1 MHRLEKYTDLI
12 IRKSLN
18 IKNNDNLVI
27 WCGRSQKTFAQ
38 IAVQCA
44 KAKTDGDVVICI
56 AAEENGFTAEE
67 LQKRNQLWKQN
78 RYKLLW
84 IYSDDCTDTPPLPW
98 VVVNAATESWAKQVF
113 PHITDAKTATDKL
126 WQAIFDAC
134 RIDENDPVE
143 NWDRHIYILQ
153 DKCHK
158 LNGLNFEFLH
168 FENGIGTDLWIKPVK
183 GHRWINCT
191 ATTADGETII
201 TNIPTEE
208 VFTSPD
214 RNSANGIVYGT
225 RPVIIDG
232 ETVKDYYLKFEN
244 GQVVDS
250 GAKSNPQLLKKLLE
264 SCENADR
271 LGEIAMV
278 PHSSPISQLDIL
290 WYDTSFD
297 ENAGCHL
304 ALGFAYPNTICNFA
318 GKTAQQLCEKGL
330 NQCSIHEDF
339 VIGSNDMK
347 ITGFTFDKKEVVI
360 FENGEWC
367 I

>member
-18 IKNNDNLVI
+18 IKSNDNLVI
-27 WCGRSQKTFAQ
+27 WCGESQKTFAQ
-38 IAVQCA
+38 IAKSCA
-44 KAKTDGDVVICI
+44 KQKTDGDVVIC
-56 AAEENGFTAEE
+56 FTDKDNSFTQEE
-67 LQKRNQLWKQN
+67 LVQRNSLWKQN

-113 PHITDAKTATDKL
+113 PHIADEKAATEQL
-126 WQAIFDAC
+126 WKCIFDAC
-134 RIDENDPVE
+134 RIDEDDPVE
-143 NWDRHIYILQ
+143 NWEKHIACLQ
-153 DKCHK
+153 DKCAK
-158 LNGLNFEFLH
+158 LNGFDFDCLH
-168 FENGIGTDLWIKPVK
+168 FENSIGTDLWIKPVQ

-191 ATTADGETII
+191 AQAADGETII

-214 RNSANGIVYGT
+214 KNSANGIVYGT
-225 RPVIIDG
+225 RPIIVDG
-232 ETVKDYYLKFEN
+232 ETVTDFYLRFEN
-244 GQVVDS
+244 GQVVDC
-250 GAKSNPQLLKKLLE
+250 GAKTNPHLLKKLLE

-271 LGEIAMV
+271 LGEIAIV
-278 PHSSPISQLDIL
+278 PQSSPISQLGLL

-304 ALGFAYPNTICNFA
+304 ALGFAYPDTIRDFA
-318 GKTAQQLCEKGL
+318 GKTSQQLCEKGL
-330 NQCSIHEDF
+330 NQCRIHEDF
-339 VIGSNDMK
+339 VIGSSDMK
-347 ITGFTFDKKEVVI
+347 ITGVTFDKKEVIV